1 MLFNSFTFAI
11 FLPVVFI
18 LYWALP
24 KKCQWAVIL
33 VSSYYFYMSWNVKY
47 VFLILLTTVVSYIT
61 AILLEKEQNGKR
73 RKFYLSVAFAFCL
86 GVLFFFKYFNFIS
99 VSIAGIVQRFTIS
112 YSPFM
117 INVLL
122 PVGISFYTFQTL
134 AYVIDV
140 YRGDVNAEYHF
151 GKYAAFISFF
161 PQLVAGPIERTS
173 NLLPQIKRENSFA
186 YGQASYGLK
195 LMVWGFFK
203 KIVIADTLAVYVD
216 MVYNNLH
223 DYTGMILGI
232 ATIFF
237 TIQIYCDFS
246 GYSDIAVGCAKLFGI
261 DLMSNFKSPYLSC
274 SVKEFWSR
282 WHISLSTWFRDYVYI
297 PLGGNR
303 VSKRRHRLNL
313 MITFLVSGLWHGAA
327 WTYVIWGGIH
337 GLAQVIENLF
347 GQNRLRIKSSEK
359 DTKDTESGKD
369 GESKNRLR
377 IVRMLCVFLFA
388 AFAWIFFRAQNL
400 SDAAYVIRYTLSGIR
415 HPMQYLIKGYSSL
428 ALTKKEIMTCIGMI
442 GLLGVYDAFSLKY
455 DVVACIGRWNVVLRW
470 AVYLAMVLLIL
481 FMAPI
486 GNASSFIYFQF

>member
-1 MLFNSFTFAI
+1 MLFNSFAFAI

-246 GYSDIAVGCAKLFGI
+246 GYSDMAIGLA
-261 DLMSNFKSPYLSC
+261 LMLGFRFKDNFNAPFKSQSPT
-274 SVKEFWSR
+274 EFWRR
-282 WHISLSTWFRDYVYI
+282 WHISLSSWLRDYIYI

-303 VSKRRHRLNL
+303 RGKARQYVNL
-313 MITFLVSGLWHGAA
+313 TVTMLAGGLWHGAS
-327 WTYVIWGGIH
+327 WMYLLWGGYN
-337 GLAQVIENLF
+337 GALLAAHKAVRKHWPAPRRLKGTRLLAAANITLTMALIMAGMMIFRAHTPADIAVMSRQILTDFRPQVIPSFIEAY
-347 GQNRLRIKSSEK
+347 
-359 DTKDTESGKD
+359 
-369 GESKNRLR
+369 
-377 IVRMLCVFLFA
+377 MLITCIIAGAWMMHWLPRRHTIGLMRRFSALPTA
-388 AFAWIFFRAQNL
+388 AQAAILAIAIFFIIQTRQADL
-400 SDAAYVIRYTLSGIR
+400 V
-415 HPMQYLIKGYSSL
+415 PF
-428 ALTKKEIMTCIGMI
+428 
-442 GLLGVYDAFSLKY
+442 VYLKY
-455 DVVACIGRWNVVLRW
+455 
-470 AVYLAMVLLIL
+470 
-481 FMAPI
+481 
-486 GNASSFIYFQF
+486 